1 MKRGGEAVIMVGML
15 LMAISG
21 CSRGN
26 IKAVS
31 IDEHVF
37 KVPHGYLIEG
47 TIPWLPASQHDGLMF
62 TINPEASLPERV
74 SVLVQSTA
82 ITCPAGEPLGS
93 TPLASA
99 CHEAAQHAGRGA
111 TKQSI
116 ELEKVY
122 SSGSSTPW
130 DGKPTPWWN
139 YRVKDRS
146 GKEQGDVVATCSA
159 IANGNGLC
167 HAYGTYSN
175 LVYSVGLRDS
185 EIGHL
190 PTIRTK
196 IEELLSS
203 WEKAPH

>member
-1 MKRGGEAVIMVGML
+1 MMRGSKAVIMVGVL

-21 CSRGN
+21 CSRED

-31 IDEHVF
+31 IDGHVF
-37 KVPHGYLIEG
+37 NVPDGYLTQG

-62 TINPEASLPERV
+62 AINPEASLPERI

-82 ITCPAGEPLGS
+82 ITCPAGQPLGS

-99 CHEAAQHAGRGA
+99 CLEVAQHAEHGA
-111 TKQSI
+111 AEQSI

-139 YRVKDRS
+139 YRIRDRS
-146 GKEQGDVVATCSA
+146 GKGQGDVVVTCSA
-159 IANGNGLC
+159 LANGNGLC
-167 HAYGTYSN
+167 HAYGTYGG
-175 LVYSVGLRDS
+175 LVCSIGLRDS
-185 EIGHL
+185 EVEHL
-190 PTIRTK
+190 PTIRRK
-196 IEELLSS
+196 VQALLSS
-203 WEKAPH
+203 WENAPH